1 MYMNNFNQIPQNIL
15 SYSVRRMKSVN
26 NEINGGVGISKR
38 V

>member
-1 MYMNNFNQIPQNIL
+1 MYMNNSNQIPSNIRA
-15 SYSVRRMKSVN
+15 YSVRRMKSVN